1 MNDGNL
7 PLYYRESY
15 FAKDS
20 LLHPELTGGS
30 MGVAGDP
37 IPYTIHGDDV
47 ITGILLLCFIMALVS
62 YAHSRTFFLHQLKNF
77 FYIPRGGNNYTEN
90 SGNMFLLFLNLQTC
104 LLLAIISYFYTTTY
118 LADTFIL
125 DEPYYL
131 IAIYAGGFLTYFV
144 LKSIVYQMVNHIFFE
159 SKKSRQWIWSL
170 TFITALEG
178 MVAFP
183 IVMMQVYFGVSMQNV
198 VYIFIFI
205 LILTKILTIYKCWT
219 IFFRQM
225 SGFLQIIL
233 YLCALE
239 IIPLLSIVGGLTL
252 ITDQLKVNF

>member
-1 MNDGNL
+1 MIDGNL

-20 LLHPELTGGS
+20 LLHPELTGS
-30 MGVAGDP
+30 SWGVAGDP
-37 IPYTIHGDDV
+37 IPYTIHGDNV

-62 YAHSRTFFLHQLKNF
+62 YAHSRNFFLHQLKNF

-183 IVMMQVYFGVSMQNV
+183 IVMMQVYLGFSMQNV

>member
-1 MNDGNL
+1 MIDGNL

-37 IPYTIHGDDV
+37 IPYTIHGDNV
-47 ITGILLLCFIMALVS
+47 ITGILLLCFIIALVS
-62 YAHSRTFFLHQLKNF
+62 YAHSRKFFLHQLKNI

-118 LADTFIL
+118 IADTFIF

-131 IAIYAGGFLTYFV
+131 IMIYAGGFLTYFV

-183 IVMMQVYFGVSMQNV
+183 IVMMQVYLGFSMQNV

-252 ITDQLKVNF
+252 ITDQLKENF